1 MDKTKIIGSVVG
13 GMIGCCICQYFRMKR
28 EEKQLKELH
37 DTINRST
44 KSLMEQVNRDIKS
57 FDIFLT
63 ETDKNIEET
72 KKIQKRIDSIFD
84 EQFGLD

>member
-13 GMIGCCICQYFRMKR
+13 GMVGCCICQYFRMKR

-37 DTINRST
+37 DTINKST
-44 KSLMEQVNRDIKS
+44 KSLMEQVNKDIKS
-57 FDIFLT
+57 FNIFLT

-72 KKIQKRIDSIFD
+72 KEIQKRVD
-84 EQFGLD
+84 EMFNEMTGLD